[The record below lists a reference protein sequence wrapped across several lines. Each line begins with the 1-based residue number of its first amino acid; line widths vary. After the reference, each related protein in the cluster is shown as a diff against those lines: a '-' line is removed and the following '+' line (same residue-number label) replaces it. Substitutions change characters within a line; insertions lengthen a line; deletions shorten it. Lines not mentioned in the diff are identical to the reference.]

1 MSASTRSSSLSN
13 ASSSVQNVWNVF
25 ITRKS
30 TGDIYPVCNQRGAVR
45 PTEVCIP
52 TSPCLENHHS
62 LQRLLDDHQAGFA
75 PKGEGR
81 ATISGKR
88 PGLAQSAHAPC
99 FPPVA
104 VCWSLL
110 SLSLFLSSFVLF
122 TFSVVMAPLV
132 RAVAL
137 RREDATTSSGG
148 EYRLLPLVALGEA
161 DELDRIA
168 CSVPAPLLHCR

>member
-13 ASSSVQNVWNVF
+13 ALSSVQSVWNAFV
-25 ITRKS
+25 TRKS

-52 TSPCLENHHS
+52 AFPCLENHHS
-62 LQRLLDDHQAGFA
+62 LQRLLDDHQAEFA

-104 VCWSLL
+104 VCWSPSLSF
-110 SLSLFLSSFVLF
+110 SLSLFVRSFRFFCCDGSPGPGSRVEARGRDDF
-122 TFSVVMAPLV
+122 FRWSVQASLARGVG
-132 RAVAL
+132 R
-137 RREDATTSSGG
+137 S
-148 EYRLLPLVALGEA
+148 
-161 DELDRIA
+161 
-168 CSVPAPLLHCR
+168 